1 MEIQL
6 IARPASS
13 SVSLKCPANG
23 NPIPE
28 IKWLKNGKTPE
39 RELQKEVRNNLIL
52 YFRNLIKAEFKIS
65 ELFIKIKMFK
75 ENMFYKP
82 IQSIL

>member
-13 SVSLKCPANG
+13 SVTLKCPANG
-23 NPIPE
+23 NPVPE

-39 RELQKEVRNNLIL
+39 RELQKEVR
-52 YFRNLIKAEFKIS
+52 KIGS
-65 ELFIKIKMFK
+65 FI
-75 ENMFYKP
+75 
-82 IQSIL
+82 